1 MKKLFITIASMFF
14 MFACTQEEVST
25 TLPAVNNTTSTLTTA
40 QAQVKFAKI
49 LSKAASDNIEVRK
62 FLKNEATKQ
71 FDNDYDVFYPLV
83 KDKIVAE
90 NKSFRDILLSYCE
103 NEKDLSEIEQSQLLL
118 NILIP
123 DLTIFWDFNAE
134 KWDVNNK
141 EIVVMCRNDE
151 SNSMY
156 ENGEN
161 IGRIEKEEIPGFPC
175 LVIKNNERLKVK
187 NVNTRSGEATYEFI
201 SDAFDSSKNVEKPS
215 TRHSER
221 DDALETTEDLT
232 KGVPASE
239 FKANIVEAWQELK
252 DVKGAYQRDYIYY
265 GIGKDNKPGIL
276 DRNIREELYRF
287 RIQADAFGR
296 IADQTT
302 GSSIDPKLETTSQEK
317 RYLTNEEILKRIWND
332 GKFEIHFKSYI
343 AADNTEEAMEHELTF
358 SIDPRDLFSIEKVHV
373 RHKNSTAFRHSK
385 NFYSVDP
392 ANLKSK
398 WYYPRKKSES
408 SNRVFTLPWDL
419 YSKSL
424 AIHLFVEERDDSQT
438 IETTRTVINE
448 FVSKADFSIQGE
460 GTVGG
465 IKLMSKLGY
474 GYSSTTTNT
483 TSTKIE
489 TKVESDNLGTLSF
502 LYDNPIIKSE
512 SNGLYNLFS
521 VYNGT
526 VEATLLP
533 CNILK

>member
-141 EIVVMCRNDE
+141 EIVVLCRDDE

-161 IGRIEKEEIPGFPC
+161 IGQMEKREIPGFPC

-187 NVNTRSGEATYEFI
+187 NANTRSGEATYEFI
-201 SDAFDSSKNVEKPS
+201 SDAFDGSKRIEKPV
-215 TRHSER
+215 TRDSYYDVAIDEET
-221 DDALETTEDLT
+221 DLDAGLPKKMIPDICIQAWEEL
-232 KGVPASE
+232 GNVPNA
-239 FKANIVEAWQELK
+239 F
-252 DVKGAYQRDYIYY
+252 QRDYIYY
-265 GIGKDNKPGIL
+265 NINKTNQPGTL
-276 DRNIREELYRF
+276 NRNIREKIFRF
-287 RIQADAFGR
+287 RVSTKSVYDYIK
-296 IADQTT
+296 DQD
-302 GSSIDPKLETTSQEK
+302 DPNLQDCSQKK
-317 RYLTNEEILKRIWND
+317 RYLTVEEIKQRIWTEGN
-332 GKFEIHFKSYI
+332 FEFKISSFI
-343 AADNTEEAMEHELTF
+343 SGETSDKSMELSKVFTLTPQQVF
-358 SIDPRDLFSIEKVHV
+358 NIKKVHLH
-373 RHKNSTAFRHSK
+373 HKNNTAFRHSK
-385 NFYSVDP
+385 NTYTVDENDLMPRWIYLEKMSEYSDE
-392 ANLKSK
+392 NF
-398 WYYPRKKSES
+398 
-408 SNRVFTLPWDL
+408 VFTEPWDL
-419 YSKSL
+419 YGTSL
-424 AIHLFVEERDDSQT
+424 SIYLFISEIDGKETVEEK
-438 IETTRTVINE
+438 RTVINE
-448 FVSKADFSIQGE
+448 FANKGDFSLTGGGSI
-460 GTVGG
+460 GG
-465 IKLMSKLGY
+465 IALNAKLGY
-474 GYSSTTTNT
+474 GLSNTHKTSSETTIR
-483 TSTKIE
+483 KE
-489 TKVESDNLGTLSF
+489 LESEDLGSVSF
-502 LYDNPIIKSE
+502 RYYDPIIRGKDSKG
-512 SNGLYNLFS
+512 NYKLYNAS
-521 VYNGT
+521 TGNIIV
-526 VEATLLP
+526 TLMP
-533 CNILK
+533 INTNE

>member
-1 MKKLFITIASMFF
+1 MRKLFFIIASMFL
-14 MFACTQEEVST
+14 MFACTQEEHNSLPTVNNEVST
-25 TLPAVNNTTSTLTTA
+25 LSTSE
-40 QAQVKFAKI
+40 AQVKFAKI
-49 LSKAASDNIEVRK
+49 LSKAASDNIEVRR
-62 FLKNEATKQ
+62 FLKEEATKQ
-71 FDNDYDVFYPLV
+71 FDNDYDIFYPLV
-83 KDKIVAE
+83 KDKIVTD
-90 NKSFRDILLSYCE
+90 NKSFREILLSYCD
-103 NEKDLSEIEQSQLLL
+103 NEKELSEIEQSQLLL

-161 IGRIEKEEIPGFPC
+161 IGQMGKEEIPGFPC

-201 SDAFDSSKNVEKPS
+201 SDAFDGSKTVENPS

-221 DDALETTEDLT
+221 DDPLEATEDLT

-239 FKANIVEAWQELK
+239 FKADIVEAWQELK
-252 DVKGAYQRDYIYY
+252 GVKGAYQRDYIYY
-265 GIGKDNKPGIL
+265 GIDKDNKPGVL

-287 RIQADAFGR
+287 RIQADAFGT

-302 GSSIDPKLETTSQEK
+302 GNNKDPQLQTPSQER
-317 RYLTNEEILKRIWND
+317 RYLTNEEILKKIWND

-343 AADNTEEAMEHELTF
+343 AADNTKEAMEHELAF

-373 RHKNSTAFRHSK
+373 KHRNSTAFRHSK
-385 NFYSVDP
+385 NYYSVDL
-392 ANLKSK
+392 ANLRSK
-398 WYYPRKKSES
+398 WYYPERNSES

-424 AIHLFVEERDDSQT
+424 TIHLFVEENDDSQT
-438 IETTRTVINE
+438 IETTKTVVNE
-448 FVSKADFSIQGE
+448 FVNKADFSIQGE
-460 GTVGG
+460 GSVGG

-489 TKVESDNLGTLSF
+489 TKVGSDNLGTLSF

-512 SNGLYNLFS
+512 SNGLYNLFN

-526 VEATLLP
+526 VEATLIP